1 MAEINESRNVFRRS
15 IPWPTGYP
23 PFAQPQGKGLISMV
37 SHPVLPQASMI
48 ILLTFRSFARE
59 KKQESSQNFTIV
71 LNLFAEIIVHSSLFI
86 LVSMYQKVGIES
98 NNAFFKTP
106 RRSIIS
112 LSMQFQGAA
121 RPFYAICTSIERQQQ
136 KISAAPALKIRN
148 KRFLQQG
155 INGGMES
162 SDRALV
168 TGRSREHH
176 FKVSEKFFLRCMGQ
190 PHPPYRHY
198 P

>member
-1 MAEINESRNVFRRS
+1 
-15 IPWPTGYP
+15 
-23 PFAQPQGKGLISMV
+23 
-37 SHPVLPQASMI
+37 MI

-112 LSMQFQGAA
+112 LSMYFLDI
-121 RPFYAICTSIERQQQ
+121 PPSPSLDSHFMERQQRE
-136 KISAAPALKIRN
+136 ISVKPSIKNEI
-148 KRFLQQG
+148 KKFY
-155 INGGMES
+155 S
-162 SDRALV
+162 SI
-168 TGRSREHH
+168 
-176 FKVSEKFFLRCMGQ
+176 
-190 PHPPYRHY
+190 
-198 P
+198 